1 LDAVRPS
8 SAAIGY
14 RYDSIGRMSLA
25 ATLRYNRGMPQPL
38 CSALLE
44 KIQEEIE
51 RSTHLLNLLPA
62 VPLEWTPPIP
72 DARPVGWLMGH
83 MLECLAGFCA
93 VLCAVRPKELAHFE
107 YLKSL
112 PVNHLCGAD
121 EARRRIA
128 EYAAGIDEGMALL
141 EDADLA
147 RRVPTVFVPQG
158 ELLLTLLLG
167 NLEHL
172 INHKYQ
178 FLIYLKLAGVK
189 AGTQDLYQFRGK

>member
-1 LDAVRPS
+1 
-8 SAAIGY
+8 
-14 RYDSIGRMSLA
+14 
-25 ATLRYNRGMPQPL
+25 MPQPL
-38 CSALLE
+38 CSALLD
-44 KIQEEIE
+44 KVHEEIE
-51 RSTHLLNLLPA
+51 RSTHLLSLLPEI
-62 VPLEWTPPIP
+62 PLDWTPPIP
-72 DARPVGWLMGH
+72 GERPVGWLMGH